1 MTTDSTDDMLS
12 PILPDLKEISKFDIA
27 VDKTGKVYLFYTDE
41 LSAVPEYAEY
51 DSEMNS
57 LSFMDDQ
64 GRVQNSGLTIKDAA
78 KPHLQR
84 ADSIILV
91 KVNDD
96 FSINKARNIQMIGR

>member
-1 MTTDSTDDMLS
+1 MSIESSSDMSS
-12 PILPDLKEISKFDIA
+12 PVLPDLKEISKFDIA
-27 VDKTGKVYLFYTDE
+27 VDKSGKVYLFYTNE

-64 GRVQNSGLTIKDAA
+64 GRVQNSGLTIKDVA
-78 KPHLQR
+78 KPHLQK

-96 FSINKARNIQMIGR
+96 FTINGQKNVQLIGR